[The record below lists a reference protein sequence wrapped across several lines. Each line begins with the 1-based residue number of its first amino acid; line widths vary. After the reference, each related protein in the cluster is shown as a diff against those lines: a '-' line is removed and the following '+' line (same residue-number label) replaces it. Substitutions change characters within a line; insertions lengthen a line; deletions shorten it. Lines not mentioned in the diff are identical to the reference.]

1 VTTIVDLMMSSRE
14 TFVNYTMPLGLHHL
28 IGGDHYAP
36 QPQNNQAQRRDWTA
50 TYYHQADANGIGFDR
65 TRVANGK
72 GNDAVDQ
79 YFKPLSDQFN
89 DPATCPDKFL
99 LWFHHLPWDF
109 KMKSGKTLWAELIEH
124 YDRGV
129 VEARALQKTWAD
141 LTGKIDARRHKE
153 VSDRLV
159 IQVTHALDWRNQ
171 ILGYFSGI
179 NKLPVTPAPA

>member
-1 VTTIVDLMMSSRE
+1 VVKTIVDLMMGSRE

-50 TYYHQADANGIGFDR
+50 TYYHQADANGIGFER
-65 TRVANGK
+65 TRAPK

-89 DPATCPDKFL
+89 DVATCPDKFL

-109 KMKSGKTLWAELIEH
+109 KMKSGKTLWTELVEH

-129 VEARALQKTWAD
+129 VEARAMQKTWAD
-141 LTGKIDARRHKE
+141 LKGKIDERRHTE
-153 VSDRLV
+153 VANRLT
-159 IQVTHALDWRNQ
+159 IQVTDSLAWRNQ

-179 NKLPVTPAPA
+179 NKLPVPNAPA